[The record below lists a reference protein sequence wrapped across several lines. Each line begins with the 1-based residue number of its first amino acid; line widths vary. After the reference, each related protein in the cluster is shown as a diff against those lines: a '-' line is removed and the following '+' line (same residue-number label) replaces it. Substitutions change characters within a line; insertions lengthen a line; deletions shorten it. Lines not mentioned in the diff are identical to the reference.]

1 MEELAFDVME
11 ELHFVTSFRNLCTRL
26 ECDEKQL
33 TDVLKDMIG
42 RGWVR
47 SVPSPEH
54 EREKATAPQRG
65 DEFSASF
72 FLATKEGLLAHHGM
86 GH

>member
-11 ELHFVTSFRNLCTRL
+11 ELHFVTSFQSLRAHLACEEQPLL
-26 ECDEKQL
+26 E
-33 TDVLKDMIG
+33 VLSDMIE

-47 SVPSPEH
+47 SVPSP
-54 EREKATAPQRG
+54 QRARQVETPAG
-65 DEFSASF
+65 DSDLTRQF

-86 GH
+86 GR